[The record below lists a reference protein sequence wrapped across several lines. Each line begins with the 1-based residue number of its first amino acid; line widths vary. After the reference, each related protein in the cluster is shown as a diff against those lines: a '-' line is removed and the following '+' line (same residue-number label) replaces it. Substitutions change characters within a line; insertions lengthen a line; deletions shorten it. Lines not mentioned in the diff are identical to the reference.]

1 MAPTRNARKKWEFK
15 KGQKHWVKPKYVQ
28 DGAIEDTAF
37 KLTEVDPNGDPV
49 ELPAQ
54 LAKRKRAE
62 QDALD
67 AEEWEEN
74 MNLLTANSE

>member
-1 MAPTRNARKKWEFK
+1 
-15 KGQKHWVKPKYVQ
+15 
-28 DGAIEDTAF
+28 
-37 KLTEVDPNGDPV
+37 LTEVDPNGDPV